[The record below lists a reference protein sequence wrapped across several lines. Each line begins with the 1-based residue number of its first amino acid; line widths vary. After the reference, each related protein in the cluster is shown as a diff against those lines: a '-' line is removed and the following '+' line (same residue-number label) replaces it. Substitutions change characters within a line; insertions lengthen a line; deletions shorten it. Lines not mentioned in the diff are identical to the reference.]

1 MEGIFIT
8 YPKTEV
14 WFGPQT
20 DTTLLFSP
28 CLGFS
33 GGCYGKVNCRDIHG
47 CVIQLR
53 YYNEQVKF
61 KVYWKPSLLPSW
73 TLDVL
78 TSFAFLFAA
87 FS

>member
-14 WFGPQT
+14 WFGPKT

-33 GGCYGKVNCRDIHG
+33 RGCYGEVSCRDVHG
-47 CVIQLR
+47 CVIQPTR
-53 YYNEQVKF
+53 YNEQVRF
-61 KVYWKPSLLPSW
+61 KVCWKSSLLPSW
-73 TLDVL
+73 TLAVL
-78 TSFAFLFAA
+78 TSFVFLFAA

>member
-14 WFGPQT
+14 WFGPKT

-33 GGCYGKVNCRDIHG
+33 GGCYGKVNCPDVHG
-47 CVIQLR
+47 CVI
-53 YYNEQVKF
+53 
-61 KVYWKPSLLPSW
+61 
-73 TLDVL
+73 
-78 TSFAFLFAA
+78 
-87 FS
+87 